1 MDRRGHIETRSNRK
15 KDIITL
21 EQILD
26 IMYKKKLKFSGYKA
40 WELLLV
46 LEEIGKRD
54 KDNSIK
60 GEEWVARIIKESE
73 EFRFGILLPIT
84 EVEFEG
90 NKERV
95 DNLIRELKLRL
106 LKAGG

>member
-1 MDRRGHIETRSNRK
+1 LKHAQTEK
-15 KDIITL
+15 KILITL
-21 EQILD
+21 NRFSD